1 MAIYLKLKNQREKIE
16 NHSEFSMTA
25 YEYPIFEIP
34 LEENLIGTPYCI
46 TEEGNIP
53 LKKETLGGKEFWK
66 IPYSE
71 NLKPTQGVSR
81 LKFKRK
87 NQSDFSIQIH
97 ISPSIFNE
105 NDFYQMVHEIG
116 VLALNYQSFTYSSQQ
131 LLSSKEV
138 STAIRSENQLSTSFK
153 KVKDE
158 NLSIK
163 PLEKLITII
172 DGYLIANA
180 LTSYNLTSKIQVF
193 RIEKSNVPQ
202 DLIKRRSQPH
212 KRLSVGHHKAFHQDS
227 PENQWLKYIIHYDL
241 INLLEKNQ
249 SQSIINSNIK
259 YILDESSDGKI
270 LGKKLE
276 TLKNKVYRLQQHPFF
291 KKITLKQQRPQITT
305 KLLKTNGYYQIYQHY
320 HNIFKSDFFQSFKI
334 SQQIQKFS
342 KNLPLENLS
351 EIYEIW
357 CLSIIYHS
365 LCQLGFKG
373 DALYHSFSIKDHQI
387 KIKNQFQ
394 FEMIKTFANEKIRCL
409 ITYQAKI
416 SRLEHGKYYTP
427 DIKIDITAPKRK
439 YGLENFSIILDPK
452 YKNFP
457 LCNEKNNIITEVLNV
472 AMSKYHQQLE
482 VKPHASFIL
491 HPISNEKFHW
501 LGEEPLFHYL
511 DKNHLIKDLH
521 NEFDK
526 YNLQETQYT
535 SFIAHKFAALPLRP
549 KNIGLDIHRLFTL
562 IFHYHMGL
570 TSLCLCCGRELQDDD
585 EFFVNNEN
593 KQISKTMKSKEKNE
607 YPWDNSDP
615 STAFRAVC
623 KSCNNEWRVS
633 FCRYHPKTNSRN
645 NPPNVFNRII
655 KIGQIDKDQDTK
667 WFSIHKFERGRGT
680 ACPSCGQIHK
690 MAFQY

>member
-1 MAIYLKLKNQREKIE
+1 MAIYLKLKNQRIKIE

-25 YEYPIFEIP
+25 YEYPVFEIP
-34 LEENLIGTPYCI
+34 LEESLSGTPYFI
-46 TEEGNIP
+46 NEESNFP
-53 LKKETLGGKEFWK
+53 LKKEILGEKEFWK
-66 IPYSE
+66 IPYNE
-71 NLKPTQGVSR
+71 NLKPTAGINR
-81 LKFKRK
+81 LKFRRK

-97 ISPSIFNE
+97 IAPSIFNE
-105 NDFYQMVHEIG
+105 NDFYQMVQEIG
-116 VLALNYQSFTYSSQQ
+116 VFALNYQSFTYSSQK
-131 LLSSKEV
+131 LLTSEEV
-138 STAIRSENQLSTSFK
+138 NTTIRSEKQLSTLLK
-153 KVKDE
+153 KEKNE

-163 PLEKLITII
+163 PLEKLITVIHS
-172 DGYLIANA
+172 DLVANA
-180 LTSYNLTSKIQVF
+180 LTSYTLTSKIQIF

-212 KRLSVGHHKAFHQDS
+212 KRLSVGHHKAFHEDS

-241 INLLEKNQ
+241 INLLEKIQ

-259 YILDESSDGKI
+259 YILDESSNEKI
-270 LGKKLE
+270 LGKNLE
-276 TLKNKVYRLQQHPFF
+276 TLKNKVYLLQKHPFF
-291 KKITLKQQRPQITT
+291 SNITLKQQRPQITT
-305 KLLKTNGYYQIYQHY
+305 KLLKTNRYSQIYQY
-320 HNIFKSDFFQSFKI
+320 YNNIFKSDFFQSFKI
-334 SQQIQKFS
+334 SQQIQKVS

-357 CLSIIYHS
+357 CLSVIYHS

-373 DALYHSFSIKDHQI
+373 DALYHSFSIKNHQI
-387 KIKNQFQ
+387 KIKNQHK
-394 FEMIKTFANEKIRCL
+394 FELIKTFANEKIRCL

-416 SRLEHGKYYTP
+416 NRLERGKYYTP

-439 YGLENFSIILDPK
+439 YGLESFSIILDPK

-491 HPISNEKFHW
+491 HPISDEKFHW
-501 LGEEPLFHYL
+501 LGEEPLFNYL
-511 DKNHLIKDLH
+511 NRNYLIKDL
-521 NEFDK
+521 NREFDK
-526 YNLQETQYT
+526 YNLQNMQYT
-535 SFIAHKFAALPLRP
+535 SYIAHKFAALPLRP
-549 KNIGLDIHRLFTL
+549 TSVGLDIHRLFTL

-570 TSLCLCCGRELQDDD
+570 TNLCLCCGRELQDED
-585 EFFVNNEN
+585 EFFINNEN
-593 KQISKTMKSKEKNE
+593 KKISKTTKSKEKNK

-633 FCRYHPKTNSRN
+633 FCKYHPKSNSI

-667 WFSIHKFERGRGT
+667 WFSIHKFERGNGT
-680 ACPSCGQIHK
+680 TCPSCGQTHNI
-690 MAFQY
+690 AYQY